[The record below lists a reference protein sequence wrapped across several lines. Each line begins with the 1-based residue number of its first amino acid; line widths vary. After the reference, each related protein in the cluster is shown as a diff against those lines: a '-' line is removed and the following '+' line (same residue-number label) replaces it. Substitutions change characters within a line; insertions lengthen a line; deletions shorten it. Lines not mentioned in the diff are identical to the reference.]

1 MHSRQLEKQVGL
13 TLPQILVLQTIEE
26 SGRVSVSE
34 IARQVSLSQATVT
47 SVIDRLVKKDLVY
60 RERSTTDRRKVRVIL
75 TESAKEKLREM
86 PELLQQDFISQFD
99 KLEGWEQKM
108 LIASVERIASLMGA
122 EDVDASP
129 ILQVEEILPGQPAKD
144 KAD

>member
-1 MHSRQLEKQVGL
+1 MGL
-13 TLPQILVLQTIEE
+13 TLPQILVLQSIQE

-60 RERSTTDRRKVRVIL
+60 RERSATDRRKVRVIL
-75 TESAKEKLREM
+75 TESADEKLREM
-86 PELLQQDFISQFD
+86 PELLQEDFIIQFD

-108 LIASVERIASLMGA
+108 LIASLERIASLMGA

-129 ILQVEEILPGQPAKD
+129 ILQVEEILPGQPSKE

>member
-13 TLPQILVLQTIEE
+13 TLPQILVLQTLED